1 LSSYGRIPERAANTL
16 LSRTLEDDR
25 QMEALLSL
33 IAAKTG
39 LLLVDLRVKDDQ
51 TYAE

>member
-1 LSSYGRIPERAANTL
+1 
-16 LSRTLEDDR
+16 
-25 QMEALLSL
+25 MEALLSL

-51 TYAE
+51 THAA